1 MKEGRGHRIRCRIAH
16 TTDRQ
21 VVGEP
26 SSRREMK
33 ERQFDNRSNGM
44 REREPLSTVQYLEA
58 HIIRLCA
65 AATTAATTYGWV
77 LDPAG
82 EVTLIQI
89 ALSFP
94 ELTRYLSIKNKKRV
108 RRM

>member
-1 MKEGRGHRIRCRIAH
+1 
-16 TTDRQ
+16 
-21 VVGEP
+21 
-26 SSRREMK
+26 
-33 ERQFDNRSNGM
+33 M

-94 ELTRYLSIKNKKRV
+94 ELTRYLPIKNKKRV
-108 RRM
+108 RRMRSSTWVISKVDDDEIAGA